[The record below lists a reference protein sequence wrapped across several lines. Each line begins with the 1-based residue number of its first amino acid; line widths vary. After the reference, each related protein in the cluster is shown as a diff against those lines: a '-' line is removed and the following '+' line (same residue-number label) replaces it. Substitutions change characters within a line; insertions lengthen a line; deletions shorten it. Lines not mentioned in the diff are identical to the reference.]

1 MTVDGNLC
9 YAGRAGSGLTGQM
22 ATRIKGMLTER
33 PDPPV
38 PDVPAPLRGR
48 RLRWVEPTVV
58 VDIRFQNWTD
68 DRRLRSPVFRGIRSD
83 KTVDEARGDR

>member
-1 MTVDGNLC
+1 
-9 YAGRAGSGLTGQM
+9 M